1 MIKGYKYKE
10 VAIDI
15 ANKIATGEFE
25 AKMPGVRTLAE
36 QYHVDIKT
44 ASKAVS
50 HLIQAGLVERRR
62 GLGAF
67 VSRKDSGSQ
76 ISLGVVGNPPGG
88 EFFNNFY
95 YGEVLEGIREV
106 LAKSRSVLAYQ
117 EKSPDISYKS
127 LFIGN
132 LLVNGIFVFNP
143 NIKQEK
149 ELLQLRS
156 SLPPFILAGDTPE
169 EDLNYVDSDNLG
181 DTEKGVKFLLSR
193 GHKRILFLNYS
204 RKYSPPKWRWRG
216 YKKAIKE
223 SGVQYDPA
231 LAFCFGKKIS
241 EEDEKKLQ
249 HLLTS
254 SSLKPSAV
262 FSAGYRQLD
271 MFFAWLNQTQLK
283 SLGESLEAMLYDDDN
298 DALSYLG
305 RPYFVIQQ
313 PMKQIGRTAALKLVE
328 MVRSG
333 KNRDVKLNLPST
345 LVYKK
350 VSLAGKIT
358 EIQEVEIWV

>member
-10 VAIDI
+10 LAMDI
-15 ANKIATGEFE
+15 TDKIARGEFTV
-25 AKMPGVRTLAE
+25 KIPGLRSLAE

-62 GLGAF
+62 GLGTF
-67 VSRKDSGSQ
+67 VSTKDPGSQ
-76 ISLGVVGNPPGG
+76 ISLGVVGNPPEGD
-88 EFFNNFY
+88 FFNNFY
-95 YGEVLEGIREV
+95 YGKVLEGIREV
-106 LAKSRSVLAYQ
+106 LAKLRSVLAYQ

-132 LLVNGIFVFNP
+132 LLVNGIFTFNP

-149 ELLQLRS
+149 ELLQLKS
-156 SLPPFILAGDTPE
+156 SLPPFILVGDTPD

-204 RKYSPPKWRWRG
+204 RKHSTPKWRWRG
-216 YKKAIKE
+216 YKKALKE
-223 SGVQYDPA
+223 SGVQYDPT
-231 LAFCFGKKIS
+231 LAFCFEEKIS
-241 EEDEKKLQ
+241 AKDEKKLQ

-254 SSLKPSAV
+254 SLKPSAV
-262 FSAGYRQLD
+262 FSTSYRQLD
-271 MFFAWLNQTQLK
+271 MFLAWLNQTQLK
-283 SLGESLEAMLYDDDN
+283 SLGESLEVMLYDDDN
-298 DALSYLG
+298 DTLSYLG

-333 KNRDVKLNLPST
+333 KNREVKLNLPST

-350 VSLAGKIT
+350 VSPAGKIT
-358 EIQEVEIWV
+358 EIQKVERWV